1 MAYTLYIIGIGPGHP
16 DYMVPKG
23 KDILAKSSLIVA
35 SERAL
40 QDFAL
45 PGQDT
50 YTVTGKLKEMLAFVK
65 EELIRRDVV
74 VLVSGDTGYYSLMT
88 YLKKNIT
95 DCPIEVVA
103 GISSMTFAFAR
114 LQESWFDADL
124 LSFHGRVPPEE
135 KLYYAEGRKLG
146 FLTDKE
152 HNPAYIAKKLIAHG
166 WPSTTRAA
174 ALTRLSYEDEEIV
187 DATLADIAELEGFDH
202 AVIIV
207 LG

>member
-23 KDILAKSSLIVA
+23 KEIIAKSSLIVA

-40 QDFAL
+40 EDFAL

-50 YTVTGKLKEMLAFVK
+50 YPVTGKLKELLAFVK
-65 EELIRRDVV
+65 AELERRDVV

-95 DCPIEVVA
+95 EHPIEVVA

-124 LSFHGRVPPEE
+124 LSFHGRIPAEE
-135 KLYYAEGRKLG
+135 KLYYEEGRKLG

-152 HNPAYIAKKLIAHG
+152 HNPAYIAKALMEHG

-174 ALTRLSYEDEEIV
+174 ALTRLSYEDEQIV
-187 DATLADIAELEGFDH
+187 DATLADLANLEGFEH
-202 AVIIV
+202 AVTIV